1 MPTTSH
7 NTGSTSAYTT
17 GGSAAAAYPYT
28 RSQECSWQPEE
39 VARHL
44 GQLAG
49 GDATDSHLLH
59 HGWSSRQIEVL
70 RVAYGRNQL
79 QGDAAGEDDNKNAL
93 SCLGPILAALAGQA
107 KEPLILMLLGS
118 AGLSIFLGNVADA
131 ISIAIALFIVSAVAA
146 VQEYRSEAALSA
158 LANLVPH
165 TCTVVRDGVVRDK
178 FLARDL
184 VVGDLVLLATG
195 DRVPADVRVVD
206 SVELTTDES
215 SLTGENHPV
224 DKTGEALQL
233 DGGAAPALT
242 KQGNVCFA
250 GTLIRAG
257 RGRALVIATGAQTEF
272 GKVATELAA
281 VTSRKS
287 PLQEKMDELGQRLA
301 YLSSIAIAVIAVV
314 GWLMGRPFLET
325 VTVAVSLAVAAIP
338 EGLPICVTV
347 TLALGVLRMARHR
360 AIVKKLPVVE
370 SLGCATAVASDKTG
384 TLTQN
389 EMTARAIFCLAHPD
403 RHFGFTGV
411 GYTASTGKL
420 IQHGTRTPAAR
431 SRSTSSAR
439 QNSHG
444 SLSRQR
450 SAESYAVVQSD
461 SEDMK
466 ALEPL
471 FYTACLCNNATLVAS
486 LDSDTC
492 EGHTGG
498 TLSGQPTEL
507 ALLVAAEKAGLLD
520 PRPQYHR
527 VQEIP
532 FTSDRKRME
541 VKARPV
547 SGNQACEAFLAAGM
561 ADISLEPSASSP
573 SPSFL
578 RKSFPRQKSPSF
590 DGSLYFVKGMPEKI
604 LGECQTY
611 TGPDGNPLEL
621 SEDDRVHVL
630 QQSRRM
636 AASGLRV
643 LALAYGRALGSLVFA
658 GLFAMED
665 PPRHGVQD
673 SVHQLRRGGV
683 KVMMVTGDSKETAL
697 AIAHKCGILG
707 KVGLDDLLIDG
718 APGTRM
724 MDDLELGSSEALSGE
739 QLDAIPP
746 ESLAD
751 SIAGVKVFYRVVP
764 RHKLAIVRALQSR
777 GDIVA
782 MTGDG
787 VNDATALKGADIG
800 IAMGKNGTDVA
811 KEAAD
816 VVLADDDF
824 RTITMAIAEG
834 KGIFFN
840 IRCFLSFQLS
850 TSFAALTMASVATVF
865 GLPSPLNAMQILWIN
880 IIMDGPPAQSLGVE
894 PVDDKILTAKPRK
907 ADDPIVTKALL
918 LRAVSSAALIV
929 VVTLGVFANELSD
942 DGKVSRRDTTM
953 TFMTF
958 VNCDLFNAYVCRSAE
973 RCFYEL
979 DPMSN
984 PAFLWSV
991 GGSIVGQ
998 LLVIYWAP
1006 LQEVFQTESLSPIDL
1021 LTIILLSSSMLVL
1034 DTLRKK
1040 VCAHI
1045 FSDGFNPS
1053 PRAARTA
1060 PQSRSS
1066 SWLDFTRKSKAQQAP
1081 RSSLWRSGRANKA
1094 QSALAL

>member
-1 MPTTSH
+1 MTT
-7 NTGSTSAYTT
+7 
-17 GGSAAAAYPYT
+17 AAYPYT
-28 RSQECSWQPEE
+28 RSQECAWQPEE

-44 GQLAG
+44 AQLAQRG
-49 GDATDSHLLH
+49 ASLGALGAPSDHDRGSNNSHHNTHLLN
-59 HGWSSRQIEVL
+59 HGWSSRQIEIL
-70 RVAYGRNQL
+70 RDLYGANQL
-79 QGDAAGEDDNKNAL
+79 QGDASEANSSNPCA
-93 SCLGPILAALAGQA
+93 CIAPILSALAGQL
-107 KEPLILMLLGS
+107 KEPLIVMLLGS
-118 AGLSIFLGNVADA
+118 ASLSLFLGNAADA
-131 ISIAIALFIVSAVAA
+131 ISIAIALLIVSAVAA
-146 VQEYRSEAALSA
+146 VQEYRSEAALEK

-165 TCTVVRDGVVRDK
+165 SCTIVRDGVVCDH
-178 FLARDL
+178 FLAREL

-195 DRVPADVRVVD
+195 NRVPADCRVVD

-215 SLTGENHPV
+215 SLTGENRPV
-224 DKTGEALQL
+224 VKTGEGLAVISTTT
-233 DGGAAPALT
+233 APALT
-242 KQGNVCFA
+242 DQTNICFA
-250 GTLIRAG
+250 GTLVRAG
-257 RGRALVIATGAQTEF
+257 RGRALVVATGDSTEF

-301 YLSSIAIAVIAVV
+301 YLSSIAIAIIALV

-347 TLALGVLRMARHR
+347 TLALGVLRMARHS

-370 SLGCATAVASDKTG
+370 SLGCATVVASDKTG

-389 EMTARAIFCLAHPD
+389 EMTARSIFCLAYPH
-403 RHFGFTGV
+403 RQFGFTGV
-411 GYTASTGKL
+411 GYSPKDGKL
-420 IQHGTRTPAAR
+420 VEELVSPESAASA
-431 SRSTSSAR
+431 SRSIA
-439 QNSHG
+439 
-444 SLSRQR
+444 
-450 SAESYAVVQSD
+450 SD
-461 SEDMK
+461 GEEMQ
-466 ALEPL
+466 ALAAL
-471 FYTACLCNNATLVAS
+471 FYTAALCNNATLIES
-486 LDSDTC
+486 LDSAAS

-507 ALLVAAEKAGLLD
+507 ALLVASEKAGLED

-527 VQEIP
+527 LQEIP

-547 SGNQACEAFLAAGM
+547 GGKHSCHAFTCAMVEGEDAPQPTDRPG
-561 ADISLEPSASSP
+561 SP
-573 SPSFL
+573 L
-578 RKSFPRQKSPSF
+578 RKSFSKKRPSSF
-590 DGSLYFVKGMPEKI
+590 DGSLYFIKGMPEKV
-604 LGECQTY
+604 LGESKTY
-611 TGPDGNPLEL
+611 TAANGYPSKL
-621 SEDDRVHVL
+621 SEDDRIRVL
-630 QQSRRM
+630 QQSRRL

-643 LALAYGRALGSLVFA
+643 LALAYGRGLGHLVFA
-658 GLFAMED
+658 GLVAMED
-665 PPRHGVQD
+665 PPREGVQE
-673 SVHQLRRGGV
+673 SVLQLRKGGV
-683 KVMMVTGDSKETAL
+683 KVLMVTGDSKETAL
-697 AIAHKCGILG
+697 AIAHRCGILG
-707 KVGLDDLLIDG
+707 NALGDLLAED
-718 APGTRM
+718 TST
-724 MDDLELGSSEALSGE
+724 DLELGSSEALSGE

-746 ESLAD
+746 ESMAD
-751 SIAGVKVFYRVVP
+751 SIAGVRVFYRVVP

-865 GLPSPLNAMQILWIN
+865 GMPNPLNAMQILWIN

-894 PVDDKILTAKPRK
+894 PVDSKILMAKPRK

-918 LRAVSSAALIV
+918 LRAVTSAALIV
-929 VVTLGVFANELSD
+929 LVTLGVFAKELN

-958 VNCDLFNAYVCRSAE
+958 VNCDLINAYVCRSAE
-973 RCFYEL
+973 SCFYEL
-979 DPMSN
+979 NFFGN
-984 PAFLWSV
+984 PAFLWAI
-991 GGSIVGQ
+991 GGSILGQ
-998 LLVIYWAP
+998 LLVIYWSP
-1006 LQEVFQTESLSPIDL
+1006 LQEVFQTEALSPSDL

-1040 VCAHI
+1040 C
-1045 FSDGFNPS
+1045 FGSMFRDGYNAS
-1053 PRAARTA
+1053 PRAARTIS
-1060 PQSRSS
+1060 PSP
-1066 SWLDFTRKSKAQQAP
+1066 SWMDFRRRGKAQHAT
-1081 RSSLWRSGRANKA
+1081 RWGGRAGKA
-1094 QSALAL
+1094 HSVLAL